1 MKWSTIARRVQRSDE
16 TNDDGSDRRDQEW
29 LDDGDS
35 GQNVAIDQYEP
46 VPAGPDRLAIMQE
59 AVDDTKADVHQLRAV
74 LDPLRPQV
82 GRVVDDLAVL
92 QKRVT
97 EDAANAETASA
108 WNRALMGRAGF
119 AGVAPGMSPEE
130 WALVAAAN
138 RRLEEPELPL
148 NVLTSFLAEFG
159 MVVVRVSCESTS
171 SGRLRLQPTSNFHD
185 GLSWIYC
192 SLDAQAVAYLVP
204 LCLSGIVEDDIKVMS
219 LACRGAESVATSS
232 TSSASSA
239 GRVMRACRMSC
250 TSDAEGTYEILQPGA
265 LALLQ
270 ADDAGATRPPTWT
283 ASASPASTSAV
294 VSREPA
300 TPAVAENAEP
310 APVAA
315 PAPVVVVADASLL
328 APLEDRLALLEAG
341 VFHRQPAE
349 EELLQRIAMLETV
362 AADLQRESSG
372 DTAETFIREVRP
384 LLDYQAATLHD
395 LQARLAPTE
404 QGLASIETRLQSVE
418 SAFVVIEARM
428 ASIFASLEAMRG
440 ELATPRVMVAP
451 QAARSEPAAQPQH
464 TPQATPQ
471 PTLPVMDRQP
481 EVTPVAASMAAADPE
496 SPSLPLGWQAVMA
509 RCGSVSNVGPSHAD
523 EEASYLYRLELLCAG
538 LTGLAGTGPDAYR
551 VRLAHVYV
559 KKGSTILLHPMAET
573 PEPGSRLSCRDCG
586 DLSSLAFQ
594 VFVVVERPGRPE
606 VAVLLPCANYYFSRF
621 ARGAQMLVDGAHDSM
636 ALVSAIREPAILVS
650 AGQSEYS
657 VRRKMNIITAAADS
671 AR

>member
-16 TNDDGSDRRDQEW
+16 TVDDGPDRRGQEW
-29 LDDGDS
+29 SDDGDS
-35 GQNVAIDQYEP
+35 GQNVAVDQYEP
-46 VPAGPDRLAIMQE
+46 VSAGPDRLAIMQE

-130 WALVAAAN
+130 WALVAASN
-138 RRLEEPELPL
+138 RRLEEPEIPL
-148 NVLTSFLAEFG
+148 SALTSFLAEFG
-159 MVVVRVSCESTS
+159 MAVVRVSCESTS

-185 GLSWIYC
+185 GLSWFYC

-204 LCLSGIVEDDIKVMS
+204 LSLSGIVEDEIKAMS
-219 LACRGAESVATSS
+219 LAFRGAERAATSS
-232 TSSASSA
+232 GSSA

-250 TSDAEGTYEILQPGA
+250 TSDADGIYEILQPGA
-265 LALLQ
+265 LAQPQ

-283 ASASPASTSAV
+283 AGASPASTSTVAP
-294 VSREPA
+294 REPT
-300 TPAVAENAEP
+300 TPVVAEY
-310 APVAA
+310 AA
-315 PAPVVVVADASLL
+315 PAPVLVVPDASRL
-328 APLEDRLALLEAG
+328 APIEDRLAILEAG
-341 VFHRQPAE
+341 VFDRQPADE
-349 EELLQRIAMLETV
+349 ALLQRIATLEAV
-362 AADLQRESSG
+362 AAALQREPSG
-372 DTAETFIREVRP
+372 DTAGTFIQEMRP

-395 LQARLAPTE
+395 LQARMAPTE
-404 QGLASIETRLQSVE
+404 QGLASIEMRLQSVE

-428 ASIFASLEAMRG
+428 ASMFASFEAMRG
-440 ELATPRVMVAP
+440 ELAAPRVMVAP
-451 QAARSEPAAQPQH
+451 PAVRSEPVAQPLP
-464 TPQATPQ
+464 TLQATPQ

-481 EVTPVAASMAAADPE
+481 EVTPGAAGMAVADPE
-496 SPSLPLGWQAVMA
+496 CPSLPLGWQAVMA
-509 RCGSVSNVGPSHAD
+509 RCGSVSNLGPSHAD
-523 EEASYLYRLELLCAG
+523 EEAAYLHRLELLCAG

-559 KKGSTILLHPMAET
+559 KKGNTILLHPMAET
-573 PEPGSRLSCRDCG
+573 PEPGPRLSCRDCG

-594 VFVVVERPGRPE
+594 VFVAVERPGRPE

-621 ARGAQMLVDGAHDSM
+621 ARGVQMLVDGAHDSM

-650 AGQSEYS
+650 GGQSEYS
-657 VRRKMNIITAAADS
+657 VRRKMSIISAAADS